1 MRESVVAAAR
11 AAWQGLVSLG
21 RGARRALIAT
31 CAVVAMVVIYTFS
44 SIGTYGL
51 GLAGISTLALTTS
64 ATTADARRRRRRR
77 RRRGWR
83 RRRGGWGIW
92 FGPRRRRRRRWRR
105 RRRRRGIYLNF
116 W

>member
-1 MRESVVAAAR
+1 MREAVLTMTR
-11 AAWQGLVSLG
+11 AGWQGVLSLL
-21 RGARRALIAT
+21 RGVRRGVIAV

-51 GLAGISTLALTTS
+51 SLAGISTLALTTS

-77 RRRGWR
+77 RSRGWR
-83 RRRGGWGIW
+83 RRRHGWGIW

-105 RRRRRGIYLNF
+105 RRRRGIYLN